1 MSISWGCV
9 HMHVFVGLL
18 TWFDLHCAPPLAAL
32 SFAVSY
38 SQDEAVFALH
48 QVSKKQHC
56 LVVGAVQHILL
67 NKTKQKNNTFLFI
80 SKSHGPCNKLNQN

>member
-1 MSISWGCV
+1 MGICV

-18 TWFDLHCAPPLAAL
+18 TWLDLHCAPPLAAL

-67 NKTKQKNNTFLFI
+67 NKTKQNKKQYIFI
-80 SKSHGPCNKLNQN
+80 YL

>member
-1 MSISWGCV
+1 MGICV

-67 NKTKQKNNTFLFI
+67 NKTKQKTIHFYLFI
-80 SKSHGPCNKLNQN
+80 NLMVPAIN